1 MARSQPF
8 TVACAGGLVTS
19 ANSIDLLRT
28 PGVATVLQNFEVSIE
43 GGYRRIN
50 GFSKF
55 GAGSAVQPTGSTT
68 TILGTQPYAD
78 GVVVTAGTN
87 IYFTQDGITWLTI
100 NRLSAGGGDNYS
112 TFTGKSIA
120 ARTGQGQCQFAMF
133 EGAGQ
138 DYGSIIIADGVNEP
152 FSFRMEGTGALSTR
166 TYFTSE
172 ITVTGTKGV
181 QFITAHDHH
190 LIAAGVTDN
199 ENTVY
204 YSVNNDPTSFS
215 GSGAGAVTISDKI
228 VGIKGFRTDLFIF
241 CENSIHKLININN
254 SSTVAVVPVAESVGC
269 LSGYSIQEIGG
280 DLIFLAPDGLRTIAG
295 TARIDDVELSSI
307 SRKILPL
314 VNDIINNFSNYTI
327 SSMVIRERSQYR
339 LFYYQS
345 GQATSG
351 QKGIIGTFKYSS
363 DGIPAFEWS
372 ETKGLPVKFCTSDI
386 NTSGTEVLHHTDET
400 GFVYKHDTGNSFDG
414 SNVVAEF
421 QTPDMDYGDNG
432 LRKSLYKVKT
442 NIEPEGTQNNLNLRI
457 RYDFES
463 SEVPQP
469 GNFALGNLSSASLFG
484 SAVFA
489 SATFGATTLPSK
501 SILVTGSGF
510 SNNFKFFSDDTNA
523 PYSVNGMFVSFIAG
537 GRR

>member
-1 MARSQPF
+1 
-8 TVACAGGLVTS
+8 
-19 ANSIDLLRT
+19 
-28 PGVATVLQNFEVSIE
+28 
-43 GGYRRIN
+43 
-50 GFSKF
+50 
-55 GAGSAVQPTGSTT
+55 
-68 TILGTQPYAD
+68 
-78 GVVVTAGTN
+78 
-87 IYFTQDGITWLTI
+87 
-100 NRLSAGGGDNYS
+100 
-112 TFTGKSIA
+112 
-120 ARTGQGQCQFAMF
+120 
-133 EGAGQ
+133 
-138 DYGSIIIADGVNEP
+138 
-152 FSFRMEGTGALSTR
+152 
-166 TYFTSE
+166 
-172 ITVTGTKGV
+172 
-181 QFITAHDHH
+181 
-190 LIAAGVTDN
+190 
-199 ENTVY
+199 
-204 YSVNNDPTSFS
+204 
-215 GSGAGAVTISDKI
+215 
-228 VGIKGFRTDLFIF
+228 
-241 CENSIHKLININN
+241 
-254 SSTVAVVPVAESVGC
+254 
-269 LSGYSIQEIGG
+269 
-280 DLIFLAPDGLRTIAG
+280 
-295 TARIDDVELSSI
+295 
-307 SRKILPL
+307 
-314 VNDIINNFSNYTI
+314 
-327 SSMVIRERSQYR
+327 MVIRERSQYR

-442 NIEPEGTQNNLNLRI
+442 NIEPEGTQNDLNLRI

-469 GNFALGNLSSASLFG
+469 GNFAVGNLSSASLFG

-501 SILVTGSGF
+501 SVLVTGSGF